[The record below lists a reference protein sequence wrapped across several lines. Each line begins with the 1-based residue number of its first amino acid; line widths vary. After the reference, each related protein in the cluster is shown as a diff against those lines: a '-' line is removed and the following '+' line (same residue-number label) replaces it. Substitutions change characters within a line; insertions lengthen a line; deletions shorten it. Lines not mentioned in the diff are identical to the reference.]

1 MRDREMSTQ
10 QAINWVKT
18 MQQIYVVQDIEDKMS
33 ADLDRY
39 FDTMQRNHDVGTA
52 IHKAS
57 IDVAS
62 AITRYVDTVDT
73 DFDK

>member
-1 MRDREMSTQ
+1 
-10 QAINWVKT
+10 
-18 MQQIYVVQDIEDKMS
+18 MS
-33 ADLDRY
+33 ADLERY

-62 AITRYVDTVDT
+62 AITRHVDTY
-73 DFDK
+73 FDKLYDAIELALQNINDKADDNE

>member
-1 MRDREMSTQ
+1 
-10 QAINWVKT
+10 
-18 MQQIYVVQDIEDKMS
+18 MS
-33 ADLDRY
+33 ADLERY

-62 AITRYVDTVDT
+62 AITRHVDT
-73 DFDK
+73 DFDKLYDAIESALQDINTNADNDER

>member
-1 MRDREMSTQ
+1 
-10 QAINWVKT
+10 
-18 MQQIYVVQDIEDKMS
+18 MS

-52 IHKAS
+52 IHNAS

-62 AITRYVDTVDT
+62 AITRYVDT
-73 DFDK
+73 DFDKLYDAIESALQDINNKADTNE